1 MEELKIALVQSTIK
15 WHNPDLNFDHT
26 RELVLGI
33 DETDL
38 ILLPE
43 MWASGF
49 TMQVHKNH
57 QYTEKGLTLMHDF
70 ARHHSALVGGSL
82 ITKVGDKYYNR
93 FYLVSADEVVATYDK
108 KHLFAYAGEDRYFT
122 SGRDQVVIE
131 YNNWKLSLNVCYDL
145 RFPVWT
151 RNTSDYDIL
160 IYSANWPDKRID
172 AWDAL
177 LPARAI
183 ENQCFVLGT
192 NCFGE
197 DAWHNT
203 YAGHSQ
209 AIGPDGKIISKLVG
223 QSGVIQ
229 VTLVKK
235 ILETYREH
243 LPFLKDRDLFEFK

>member
-1 MEELKIALVQSTIK
+1 MEDLKVSLVQSTIQ
-15 WHNPDLNFDHT
+15 WHKHQSNFDYA

-33 DETDL
+33 EETDL

-49 TMQVHKNH
+49 TMQVHKNY
-57 QYTEKGLTLMHDF
+57 QCTEEGLTLMHDF

-93 FYLVSADEVVATYDK
+93 FYLVSDSEIIATYDK
-108 KHLFAYAGEDRYFT
+108 KHLFGYAGEDRFFT
-122 SGRDQVVIE
+122 SGDDQVVVQYKE
-131 YNNWKLSLNVCYDL
+131 WRLSLNICYDL
-145 RFPVWT
+145 RFPVWS

-172 AWDAL
+172 AWDIL
-177 LPARAI
+177 LPARAL
-183 ENQCFVLGT
+183 ENQCYVLGT

-209 AIGPDGKIISKLVG
+209 AVGPDGKVIRILVG
-223 QSGVIQ
+223 KPGVIQ
-229 VTLVKK
+229 VLLNKK
-235 ILETYREH
+235 VLENYRTQ